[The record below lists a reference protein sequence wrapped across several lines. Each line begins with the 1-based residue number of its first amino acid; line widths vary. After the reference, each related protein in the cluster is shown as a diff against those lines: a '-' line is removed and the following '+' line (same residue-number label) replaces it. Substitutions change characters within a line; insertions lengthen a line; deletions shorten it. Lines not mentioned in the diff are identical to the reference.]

1 MARQSSIA
9 LPQGAIDCAWWGPG
23 PNDAPTIVL
32 LHEGLGSVGLWRD
45 FPQALTEATGC
56 GVFAFSRHGYGQSAP
71 AALPRPLDYLA
82 REGREV
88 VPPVLKAA
96 GIRHA
101 ILLGHSDGASIAAAY
116 AGSVQDFGLLGIIL
130 IAPHFFTEPH
140 GLAAIAETGTLYKE
154 GNLRPRLARHHA
166 DPDNAFFGWHDAWRD
181 PGYPMALDL
190 LPDVAHI
197 RVPIL
202 AIQSEGDPYGT
213 LAQIAELKRH
223 AYCPVETLI
232 LPGTS
237 HAPQFDNADAV
248 RTTVQD
254 FTARALR
261 MANLNN
267 NA

>member
-1 MARQSSIA
+1 VRQSKIA
-9 LPQGAIDCAWWGPG
+9 LPQGQIDTAWWGPG
-23 PNDAPTIVL
+23 PEDAATIVL

-45 FPQALTEATGC
+45 FPQKLAEATGC
-56 GVFAFSRHGYGQSAP
+56 GVFAYSRHGYGHSAP

-88 VPPVLKAA
+88 LPLVLHAA
-96 GIRHA
+96 GIQHA

-116 AGSVQDFGLLGIIL
+116 AGSVQDFDLLGLVL
-130 IAPHFFTEPH
+130 IAPHFFTEQR
-140 GLAAIAETGTLYKE
+140 GLDAIAEAGTLYRE
-154 GNLRPRLARHHA
+154 GGLRARLARHHA

-202 AIQSEGDPYGT
+202 AMQSAGDAYGT
-213 LAQIAELKRH
+213 LAQIDALKRH
-223 AYCPVETLI
+223 TYCPVETLI

-237 HAPQFDNADAV
+237 HAPQFDDADAV
-248 RTTVQD
+248 LTTVQD